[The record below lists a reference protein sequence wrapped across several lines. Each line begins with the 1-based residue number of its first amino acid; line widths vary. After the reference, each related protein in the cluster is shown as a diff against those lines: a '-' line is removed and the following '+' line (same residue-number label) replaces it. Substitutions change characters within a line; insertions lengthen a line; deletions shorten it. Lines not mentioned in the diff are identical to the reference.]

1 MTLAMSGVVVGAALA
16 VAAGR
21 WLQSLLVGVSPTDGG
36 VLAAA
41 AVVVLAMAA
50 LGALLPARR
59 ATAID
64 PIVAIRTE

>member
-1 MTLAMSGVVVGAALA
+1 
-16 VAAGR
+16 
-21 WLQSLLVGVSPTDGG
+21 LLVGVSPTDGG
-36 VLAAA
+36 VLTAA